1 MHHHQD
7 ESGMNEETGKERDG
21 VARRH
26 GVTEIM
32 KLAGNVAEIIP
43 VIKKRSRCQGC
54 MIFTSFDPE
63 IS

>member
-7 ESGMNEETGKERDG
+7 ESGMNEEKGKKRNG

-32 KLAGNVAEIIP
+32 KLAGNVAKIIP
-43 VIKKRSRCQGC
+43 VIKKGSWCRGC
-54 MIFTSFDPE
+54 VMFY
-63 IS
+63 

>member
-7 ESGMNEETGKERDG
+7 EPGMNEEKGKETDG

-32 KLAGNVAEIIP
+32 KPARNVAKIIP
-43 VIKKRSRCQGC
+43 VINKGSQC
-54 MIFTSFDPE
+54 
-63 IS
+63 